1 MKPSFNGGVW
11 KMDLQLLDS
20 QPEEKKLLC
29 VARIARQQQGENG
42 HVVVS
47 ETSKLWKVCQIKRQE
62 TVILR
67 NGVNL
72 KLGRTWRIGLRGTH
86 TQNCWSGPE
95 AMADLWRG
103 EDLRVD
109 FFFFLSDA
117 ACLRPAGKIVILFPH
132 TDTHSF
138 QLHWKI
144 TEGSRGKRYW
154 CG

>member
-72 KLGRTWRIGLRGTH
+72 KLGRT
-86 TQNCWSGPE
+86 
-95 AMADLWRG
+95 
-103 EDLRVD
+103 
-109 FFFFLSDA
+109 
-117 ACLRPAGKIVILFPH
+117 
-132 TDTHSF
+132 
-138 QLHWKI
+138 
-144 TEGSRGKRYW
+144 
-154 CG
+154 